1 MIKISAR
8 LSLVLRVKLKEL
20 YELSL
25 FIIVWKIVQEW
36 RSNDVRGRS
45 HQVTDV
51 APWLWKHRIAQRT
64 SSKSPGLGEGD
75 RGVCL
80 GMAMVGA
87 YRLHDSYG
95 DE

>member
-1 MIKISAR
+1 MNSLCLLLYGRLFKSGGATILAAVPTKSQM
-8 LSLVLRVKLKEL
+8 LSLDCE
-20 YELSL
+20 E
-25 FIIVWKIVQEW
+25 
-36 RSNDVRGRS
+36 
-45 HQVTDV
+45 
-51 APWLWKHRIAQRT
+51 HRIAQRT